1 MWWVGGIGAWHHDRG
16 LLSCTEADA
25 NERSPLVKGPGRI
38 TSTSTKRNSFRHFR
52 VKGRERPTDFNYV
65 SKRRVPNGPD
75 PIHNRKA
82 GKSGQPPGRA

>member
-1 MWWVGGIGAWHHDRG
+1 MGSFKSLIRSLVVVWFFCI
-16 LLSCTEADA
+16 LLSGAVTSE
-25 NERSPLVKGPGRI
+25 GRI
-38 TSTSTKRNSFRHFR
+38 TSTSTTRMKRSGF
-52 VKGRERPTDFNYV
+52 RPTDFNYV